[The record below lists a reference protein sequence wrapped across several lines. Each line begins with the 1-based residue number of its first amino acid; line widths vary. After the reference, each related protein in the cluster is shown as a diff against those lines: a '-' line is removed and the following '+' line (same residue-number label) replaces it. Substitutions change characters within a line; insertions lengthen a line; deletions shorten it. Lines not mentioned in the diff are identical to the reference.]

1 MKTERI
7 LGALY
12 GQALGDA
19 MGMPSE
25 LWPRSRVKAHFGW
38 IDRFLPGPKE
48 NNAACY
54 FNRAEFTDDTSMA
67 LCLADALLEREGKID
82 PDLIGRNILDWALRF
97 DAFNKN
103 VLGPT
108 SKIALN
114 AIRDGKPV
122 AELENNGVTNGA
134 AMRVSPLGCLLPARD
149 VDSFID
155 DVALAS
161 SPTHKS
167 DLAVAGAVVI
177 AWAISRAIDGES
189 WSAIV
194 DSLPSIARHAQQ
206 KRITTFSA
214 SLAARLEIALKIV
227 RNADGTES
235 ASEQL
240 YQVVGAGT
248 STIES
253 VPCAIALV
261 ELAQTDPNRCAVLC
275 ANLGGDTDTIGAMAT
290 AICGEV
296 SPTTGGGMSSARLH
310 TLLPELTTRQP
321 VMVVGA
327 AVIDVIADAY
337 ALPWRGCDI
346 ELKQQSVNV
355 GGCALNI
362 AVALKRLGIEAG
374 NALPLGQGVW
384 AEIIR
389 NRMAKEGLISL
400 IDNAEGDNGWCLA
413 LVEPD
418 GERTFMSFSGVENQ
432 WNRQWLARLTV
443 APGSLLYFSGYQLAS
458 PCGELLVE
466 WLEELQDVTPFID
479 FGPRIGDIPDA
490 LLARIMAC
498 RPLVSLN
505 RQEAEIAAER
515 FALSAEI
522 TTLGK
527 QWQEKFAAPLIVRLD
542 KEGAW
547 YFSNDASGCI
557 PAFPTQVVDTIGAGD
572 SHAGG
577 VLAGLA
583 SGLPLADAVLLGNA
597 VASWVVGHRGGDCAP
612 TREELLLAHKNV

>member
-1 MKTERI
+1 M
-7 LGALY
+7 
-12 GQALGDA
+12 
-19 MGMPSE
+19 
-25 LWPRSRVKAHFGW
+25 
-38 IDRFLPGPKE
+38 
-48 NNAACY
+48 
-54 FNRAEFTDDTSMA
+54 
-67 LCLADALLEREGKID
+67 
-82 PDLIGRNILDWALRF
+82 
-97 DAFNKN
+97 
-103 VLGPT
+103 
-108 SKIALN
+108 
-114 AIRDGKPV
+114 
-122 AELENNGVTNGA
+122 
-134 AMRVSPLGCLLPARD
+134 
-149 VDSFID
+149 
-155 DVALAS
+155 
-161 SPTHKS
+161 S
-167 DLAVAGAVVI
+167 D
-177 AWAISRAIDGES
+177 
-189 WSAIV
+189 
-194 DSLPSIARHAQQ
+194 
-206 KRITTFSA
+206 
-214 SLAARLEIALKIV
+214 
-227 RNADGTES
+227 
-235 ASEQL
+235 
-240 YQVVGAGT
+240 
-248 STIES
+248 
-253 VPCAIALV
+253 
-261 ELAQTDPNRCAVLC
+261 
-275 ANLGGDTDTIGAMAT
+275 
-290 AICGEV
+290 
-296 SPTTGGGMSSARLH
+296 ARLH
-310 TLLPELTTRQP
+310 TLLPELTSRQP

-466 WLEELQDVTPFID
+466 WLEKLQDVTPFID
-479 FGPRIGDIPDA
+479 FGPRIGDIPD
-490 LLARIMAC
+490 
-498 RPLVSLN
+498 
-505 RQEAEIAAER
+505 
-515 FALSAEI
+515 
-522 TTLGK
+522 
-527 QWQEKFAAPLIVRLD
+527 
-542 KEGAW
+542 
-547 YFSNDASGCI
+547 
-557 PAFPTQVVDTIGAGD
+557 GAGD